1 MLIYDRCKLVSE
13 FIVASTWFTLH
24 GVPPRL
30 TQGDWHE
37 ISIPY
42 THHHMFLAPS
52 SPVVTSLVTYT
63 KRCGK
68 FPAFTTVQIATGL
81 FSCFGVNFGVRSAS
95 SSSDGRRLDWPGW
108 RMVFCVLK
116 RSCWGMYWWFSRK
129 WL

>member
-42 THHHMFLAPS
+42 TRRKVFVALSPPCLAP
-52 SPVVTSLVTYT
+52 LVTHAEQ
-63 KRCGK
+63 GGE
-68 FPAFTTVQIATGL
+68 FPVFTNVQITTDVL
-81 FSCFGVNFGVRSAS
+81 TFFGVNFGVRMCALLQYWS
-95 SSSDGRRLDWPGW
+95 GW
-108 RMVFCVLK
+108 RTVFCVLK
-116 RSCWGMYWWFSRK
+116 RGRWGM
-129 WL
+129 

>member
-42 THHHMFLAPS
+42 THHHMFLAL
-52 SPVVTSLVTYT
+52 SPPRVAPLVTHA
-63 KRCGK
+63 KRCGE
-68 FPAFTTVQIATGL
+68 FLVFTNVQIAPSL
-81 FSCFGVNFGVRSAS
+81 FTCFGVNFGVRFALSQ
-95 SSSDGRRLDWPGW
+95 SDGRGLDRPD
-108 RMVFCVLK
+108 
-116 RSCWGMYWWFSRK
+116 
-129 WL
+129 

>member
-13 FIVASTWFTLH
+13 LIVASTWFTLH

-42 THHHMFLAPS
+42 TRRNVFVVPS
-52 SPVVTSLVTYT
+52 SPVVTSLVTHT

-81 FSCFGVNFGVRSAS
+81 FNFFGVNFGVRSAPS
-95 SSSDGRRLDWPGW
+95 QTDGRG
-108 RMVFCVLK
+108 
-116 RSCWGMYWWFSRK
+116 
-129 WL
+129 

>member
-42 THHHMFLAPS
+42 TWRKVFDDIS
-52 SPVVTSLVTYT
+52 GENGSVTGFRGKAWGRHSQFYFSNFKGSTTSYT
-63 KRCGK
+63 
-68 FPAFTTVQIATGL
+68 VH
-81 FSCFGVNFGVRSAS
+81 S
-95 SSSDGRRLDWPGW
+95 RL
-108 RMVFCVLK
+108 
-116 RSCWGMYWWFSRK
+116 SRK
-129 WL
+129 KQQKSKGVYKGGYKFARNRDQAWSQTSRRTLHN